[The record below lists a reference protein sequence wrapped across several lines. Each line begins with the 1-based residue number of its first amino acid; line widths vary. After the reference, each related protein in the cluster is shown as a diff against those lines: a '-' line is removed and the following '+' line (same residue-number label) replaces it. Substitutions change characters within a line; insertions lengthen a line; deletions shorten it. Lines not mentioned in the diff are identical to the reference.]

1 MGNRGPE
8 YVAELSELRPSNAGP
23 PNPTNLR
30 RGHSAR
36 RSASPSCKKVTVAES
51 SVGGRRVM
59 QAQVRAFLMLTVAMI
74 IGLIGCNL
82 LPNSRSTI
90 YPAII
95 HNGKLI
101 PLNRTTFKV
110 SIARQEIL
118 YWSPD
123 VRHPPRRSI
132 HCVVLNRKNWSGKYA
147 DGSRSFIA
155 VAGRFYQY
163 PSYPGTIYIDKW
175 HWWSITIRGW
185 FE

>member
-1 MGNRGPE
+1 VQKSDSGRII
-8 YVAELSELRPSNAGP
+8 R
-23 PNPTNLR
+23 
-30 RGHSAR
+30 
-36 RSASPSCKKVTVAES
+36 
-51 SVGGRRVM
+51 GGRRVM
-59 QAQVRAFLMLTVAMI
+59 QAHVRVIVMLTVATIM
-74 IGLIGCNL
+74 GLIGCNL
-82 LPNSRSTI
+82 LPTSKTTI

-95 HNGKLI
+95 HNGNLI

-110 SIARQEIL
+110 SITRQEVV

-132 HCVVLNRKNWSGKYA
+132 NCVVLNRKNWSGKYA

-163 PSYPGTIYIDKW
+163 PSYPGTIYIGKW
-175 HWWSITIRGW
+175 HWWFITIKGW